1 MSLKRHATTRNTPF
15 RLKKKFGGGKFK
27 KYAKGFSG
35 WAQHS
40 SAVLGGAAQ
49 RLVFCAKI
57 GSSEF
62 KKSLHIH
69 RDAFCVFLCYLSI
82 NMPKGGVL
90 Y

>member
-62 KKSLHIH
+62 KKSLQVG
-69 RDAFCVFLCYLSI
+69 R
-82 NMPKGGVL
+82 N
-90 Y
+90 